1 VTDSK
6 DFPEMELTGI
16 GVTVKVKNRRR
27 GHDGPERLD
36 VDTIKNIVSF
46 KGRKGF

>member
-1 VTDSK
+1 MTDSK
-6 DFPEMELTGI
+6 DFPEMELTRI
-16 GVTVKVKNRRR
+16 GVPVKVKKRRR

-46 KGRKGF
+46 QGRKGF